1 MHILNSYLAVNV
13 SVLDILAQIKEKS
26 SCSSGHIKPWGL
38 REAIVK
44 EWLDIK

>member
-26 SCSSGHIKPWGL
+26 SGHIKPWGL
-38 REAIVK
+38 REAFVK